1 VVLLRY
7 VQQQASIKRAI
18 SVIKTR
24 ASRHVPVTFAFEIGP
39 DGITLGDP
47 IWLAGNPGADGAS
60 PAES

>member
-7 VQQQASIKRAI
+7 IQDVAETSRAM

-24 ASRHVPVTFAFEIGP
+24 ASRHVPLTYTFEIGP

-47 IWLAGNPGADGAS
+47 VSLGAEPAGDGEP
-60 PAES
+60 PAI